1 MAIEDEDGLIAG
13 GRWARL
19 AVPGGGSL
27 EIVLPPPG
35 DQIGDVVATLGE
47 FFPPSFDL
55 ALGMLEPG
63 AVVLD
68 LGAHIGTFS
77 LAAVARGFRV
87 VAVEAAPRNA
97 ALLRA
102 SARANGLDELV
113 VVEAAVSDTPG
124 VLRFRPVGA
133 WGHVTDRWA
142 PGVVEVQAQP
152 VSQILREH
160 DIRRVDLVK
169 LDVEG
174 SEMAVIRGMRELL
187 TGRDAPPVVYENNAV
202 PSGISGTPT
211 T

>member
-77 LAAVARGFRV
+77 LAAVARGFRQP
-87 VAVEAAPRNA
+87 AA
-97 ALLRA
+97 
-102 SARANGLDELV
+102 
-113 VVEAAVSDTPG
+113 
-124 VLRFRPVGA
+124 GA
-133 WGHVTDRWA
+133 DW
-142 PGVVEVQAQP
+142 
-152 VSQILREH
+152 S
-160 DIRRVDLVK
+160 
-169 LDVEG
+169 
-174 SEMAVIRGMRELL
+174 
-187 TGRDAPPVVYENNAV
+187 
-202 PSGISGTPT
+202 SG
-211 T
+211 